1 MSKVDSRQDGLALLL
16 PDYLLSVL
24 QNMCSLRVSFS
35 DGEEHYLVKS
45 TLSTT
50 YQIIFCTF
58 YDECICLLRESFMWA

>member
-45 TLSTT
+45 TLSAT